1 MSKYTKAFSLMTVKS
16 VDEEKRIITG
26 IATTI
31 SPDRED
37 DIVEPSG
44 AKFTLPIPFLWQ
56 HDHSKPIGEVIAAT
70 VTDKGI
76 EVEVQIAQIHEQ
88 GRLKE
93 RVDEAWQAIKT
104 GLVKGL
110 SIGFRGKEYN
120 YIDGSYGVHFKEWDW
135 YELSAVTI
143 PANMEASITSV
154 KKLSEPQEEAP
165 AVSEKPVG
173 ETTKKHVIV
182 NLKSPMGQGVK
193 L

>member
-1 MSKYTKAFSLMTVKS
+1 MSKYTKAFGLMTVKS

-37 DIVEPSG
+37 DIVEPLG

-70 VTDKGI
+70 VTGKDI
-76 EVEVQIAQIHEQ
+76 EVEVQIAQIYEQ

-120 YIDGSYGVHFKEWDW
+120 YIDGSCGVHFKEWDW

-173 ETTKKHVIV
+173 ETTKNHVIV
-182 NLKSPMGQGVK
+182 NFKRPVGHGVK

>member
-1 MSKYTKAFSLMTVKS
+1 MSKYTKAFGLMTVKS

-31 SPDRED
+31 SPDRDD

-56 HDHSKPIGEVIAAT
+56 HDRSKPIGEVITAT

-93 RVDEAWQAIKT
+93 RIDEAWQAIKS

-120 YIDGSYGVHFKEWDW
+120 YIDGSFGVHFKEWDW

-154 KKLSEPQEEAP
+154 KKLSEPQAEAP

-182 NLKSPMGQGVK
+182 NFKRPMGQGVK

>member
-1 MSKYTKAFSLMTVKS
+1 MTVKS

-37 DIVEPSG
+37 DIVDPLG

-56 HDHSKPIGEVIAAT
+56 HDHSRPIGEVIAAT

-76 EVEVQIAQIHEQ
+76 EVEVQIAQIHVQ

-120 YIDGSYGVHFKEWDW
+120 YIDGSCGVHFKEWDW

-173 ETTKKHVIV
+173 KTTKNHVIV
-182 NLKSPMGQGVK
+182 NFKRPVGHGVK

>member
-1 MSKYTKAFSLMTVKS
+1 MTVKS

-37 DIVEPSG
+37 DIVDPLG

-56 HDHSKPIGEVIAAT
+56 HDHSRPIGEVIAAT

-93 RVDEAWQAIKT
+93 RIDEAWQAINS

-110 SIGFRGKEYN
+110 SIGIRGKEYN
-120 YIDGSYGVHFKEWDW
+120 YIDGSIGVHFKEWDW

-143 PANMEASITSV
+143 PANMEATITAV
-154 KKLSEPQEEAP
+154 KKLSEPQAEAP

-173 ETTKKHVIV
+173 ETTKNHVIV
-182 NLKSPMGQGVK
+182 NFKRPVGHGVK

>member
-37 DIVEPSG
+37 DIVEPLG

-56 HDHSKPIGEVIAAT
+56 HDHSKPIGEVISAT

-76 EVEVQIAQIHEQ
+76 EVEVQIAQIYEQ

-120 YIDGSYGVHFKEWDW
+120 YIDGSYGVHFIEWDW

-143 PANMEASITSV
+143 PANMEATITSV

-165 AVSEKPVG
+165 TVSEKPVG
-173 ETTKKHVIV
+173 KTTKNHVIV
-182 NLKSPMGQGVK
+182 NFKRPMGQGVK

>member
-1 MSKYTKAFSLMTVKS
+1 MSKYTKAFGLMTVKS

-37 DIVEPSG
+37 DIVEPLG

-56 HDHSKPIGEVIAAT
+56 HDHSKPIGEVISAT

-93 RVDEAWQAIKT
+93 RVDEAWQAIKS

-120 YIDGSYGVHFKEWDW
+120 YIDGSCGVHFKEWDW

-182 NLKSPMGQGVK
+182 NFKRPMGQGVK

>member
-37 DIVEPSG
+37 DIVEPLG

-56 HDHSKPIGEVIAAT
+56 HDHSKPIGEVISAT
-70 VTDKGI
+70 VTGKGI

-120 YIDGSYGVHFKEWDW
+120 YIDGSYGVHFIEWDW

-143 PANMEASITSV
+143 PANMEATITSV

>member
-37 DIVEPSG
+37 DIVEPLG

-56 HDHSKPIGEVIAAT
+56 HDHSKPIGEVISAT

-76 EVEVQIAQIHEQ
+76 DVEVQIAQIHEQ

-93 RVDEAWQAIKT
+93 RVDEAWQSIKT

-120 YIDGSYGVHFKEWDW
+120 YIDGSCGVHFKEWDW

-182 NLKSPMGQGVK
+182 NFKRPVGHGVK

>member
-1 MSKYTKAFSLMTVKS
+1 MTVKS

-37 DIVEPSG
+37 DIVEPLG

-93 RVDEAWQAIKT
+93 RIDEAWQAIKS

-110 SIGFRGKEYN
+110 SIGFRGKEYS

-165 AVSEKPVG
+165 VVSEKPVG

>member
-1 MSKYTKAFSLMTVKS
+1 MTVKS

-37 DIVEPSG
+37 DIVEPLG

-93 RVDEAWQAIKT
+93 RIDEAWQAIKS

>member
-1 MSKYTKAFSLMTVKS
+1 MSKYTKAFGLMTVKS

-37 DIVEPSG
+37 DIVEPLG

-56 HDHSKPIGEVIAAT
+56 HDHSKPIGEVITAA

-76 EVEVQIAQIHEQ
+76 EVEVQIAKIHEQ

-93 RVDEAWQAIKT
+93 RVDEAWQAIKS

-120 YIDGSYGVHFKEWDW
+120 YIDGSCGVHFKEWDW

-182 NLKSPMGQGVK
+182 NFKRPVGHGVK

>member
-1 MSKYTKAFSLMTVKS
+1 MSKYTKAFGLMTVKS

-93 RVDEAWQAIKT
+93 RIDEAWQAIKS

-120 YIDGSYGVHFKEWDW
+120 YIDGSFGVHFKEWDW

-173 ETTKKHVIV
+173 ETTKNHVIV
-182 NLKSPMGQGVK
+182 NFKRPMGQGVK

>member
-1 MSKYTKAFSLMTVKS
+1 MSKYTKAFGLMTVKS

-37 DIVEPSG
+37 DIVEPLG

-56 HDHSKPIGEVIAAT
+56 HDHSKPIGEVISAT

-76 EVEVQIAQIHEQ
+76 DVEVQIAQIHEQ

-93 RVDEAWQAIKT
+93 RVDEAWQAIKS

-182 NLKSPMGQGVK
+182 NFKRPMGQGVK

>member
-1 MSKYTKAFSLMTVKS
+1 MSKYTKAFGLMTVKS

-37 DIVEPSG
+37 DIVDPLG

-70 VTDKGI
+70 VTGKDI

-104 GLVKGL
+104 G
-110 SIGFRGKEYN
+110 
-120 YIDGSYGVHFKEWDW
+120 
-135 YELSAVTI
+135 
-143 PANMEASITSV
+143 
-154 KKLSEPQEEAP
+154 
-165 AVSEKPVG
+165 
-173 ETTKKHVIV
+173 
-182 NLKSPMGQGVK
+182 
-193 L
+193 

>member
-1 MSKYTKAFSLMTVKS
+1 MTVKS

-37 DIVEPSG
+37 DIVEPLG

-56 HDHSKPIGEVIAAT
+56 HDHSKPIGEVIGAT
-70 VTDKGI
+70 VTGKDI
-76 EVEVQIAQIHEQ
+76 EVEVQ
-88 GRLKE
+88 
-93 RVDEAWQAIKT
+93 AWQAIKR

-110 SIGFRGKEYN
+110 STGFRGKEYN
-120 YIDGSYGVHFKEWDW
+120 YIDGSCGVHFKEWDW

-154 KKLSEPQEEAP
+154 KKLSEPQGEAP

-173 ETTKKHVIV
+173 ETTKNHVIV
-182 NLKSPMGQGVK
+182 NFRRPVGHGVK